1 MSTSPRGA
9 LPRARTIEVT
19 EAALIVGLVD
29 GRTITTPLN
38 WFPRL
43 LNASPEARTRWELIG
58 VGEGIRWPDADE
70 DLSVEGLLMGTR
82 ARR

>member
-1 MSTSPRGA
+1 
-9 LPRARTIEVT
+9 VT

-29 GRTITTPLN
+29 GRTVTTPLN

-58 VGEGIRWPDADE
+58 DGEGIRWPDADE